1 MSTQSAAGRLPSNR
15 RFVDRFG
22 DRALVGTTIV
32 ASVAVVVILA
42 LIVEHVVNGSTDAIS
57 RFGIGFL
64 WHTIW
69 NPSTSPGVVNA
80 NVFGAGVW
88 VYGTIV
94 TSGIGLII
102 AFPLGVAIGVFLAL
116 LAPGRAGAV
125 IGPLVELLAAI
136 PSVVIGLWGI
146 IVLAPFMRSVV
157 EPVFHDVLG
166 FIPIFGAPSTTG
178 LGIMT
183 AGFVLALMAL
193 PIIAS
198 ISRDIFL
205 SVPRELKDGALALG
219 ATRWEMIRGVVLDST
234 RSGLMAAGILGLSRA
249 LGEAIAV
256 TQVIGA
262 GTSLPGGVFGNS
274 FFNNGDTLASKIAE
288 VFPGTNHLFTA
299 SLFYLAVILLVI
311 ELIVNLTAQLIV
323 YRFERRQGLVR

>member
-1 MSTQSAAGRLPSNR
+1 MSTETAAAGRLPSNR
-15 RFVDRFG
+15 RFADRFG
-22 DRALVGTTIV
+22 DRALFGLTA
-32 ASVAVVVILA
+32 ASCLAVVAVLILITVHVI
-42 LIVEHVVNGSTDAIS
+42 NGATDSIS
-57 RFGIGFL
+57 HFGLGFL

-88 VYGTIV
+88 VFGTLV
-94 TSGIGLII
+94 TSTIGLVI

-116 LAPGRAGAV
+116 IAPGRAGAV
-125 IGPLVELLAAI
+125 IGPLVELLAAV

-166 FIPIFGAPSTTG
+166 FIPLFGTPSTTG

-183 AGFVLALMAL
+183 AGFILALMAL
-193 PIIAS
+193 PIIAA

-234 RSGLMAAGILGLSRA
+234 RAGLMAAGILGISRA

-256 TQVIGA
+256 TQTIGG
-262 GTSLPGGVFGNS
+262 GTAIGNS
-274 FFNNGDTLASKIAE
+274 LFGNGDTLASKIAE
-288 VFPGTNHLFTA
+288 TFPGPDHIFTA
-299 SLFYLAVILLVI
+299 SLFYCAVILLVV
-311 ELIVNLTAQLIV
+311 ELAVNLAAQLIV
-323 YRFERRQGLVR
+323 YRFERRQGLAH

>member
-1 MSTQSAAGRLPSNR
+1 MSTQTAAGRLPSNR
-15 RFVDRFG
+15 HFADRFG
-22 DRALVGTTIV
+22 DRALLGATII
-32 ASVAVVVILA
+32 ASAAVVVILA
-42 LIVEHVVNGSTDAIS
+42 LIVEHIVNGSTDAVS

-69 NPSTSPGVVNA
+69 NPSTSPGVINA

-102 AFPLGVAIGVFLAL
+102 AFPLGISIGVFLAL

-146 IVLAPFMRSVV
+146 IVLAPFMRDVV
-157 EPVFHDVLG
+157 EPVLHDVLA
-166 FIPIFGAPSTTG
+166 FIPIFGSPSTTG
-178 LGIMT
+178 LGIIT

-262 GTSLPGGVFGNS
+262 GTSLSGGVFGNS
-274 FFNNGDTLASKIAE
+274 LFNNGDTLASKIAE

-311 ELIVNLTAQLIV
+311 ELIVNLAAQLIV
-323 YRFERRQGLVR
+323 YRFERRQGLAR

>member
-1 MSTQSAAGRLPSNR
+1 MSTQSAAARLPSNR
-15 RFVDRFG
+15 HFVDRVG
-22 DRALVGTTIV
+22 DRALFGLTVG
-32 ASVAVVVILA
+32 ACLAVVALLVLVI
-42 LIVEHVVNGSTDAIS
+42 VHVINGATTSIS
-57 RFGIGFL
+57 QFGIGFL

-88 VYGTIV
+88 VYGTLV
-94 TSGIGLII
+94 TSAIGLVI
-102 AFPLGVAIGVFLAL
+102 AFPLGIAIGVFLAL
-116 LAPGRAGAV
+116 LAPGRTGAV

-136 PSVVIGLWGI
+136 PSVVIGLRGI

-157 EPVFHDVLG
+157 EPVLHAVLG
-166 FIPIFGAPSTTG
+166 WIPLFGAPSTTG
-178 LGIMT
+178 LGVMT
-183 AGFVLALMAL
+183 AGFILALMAL

-234 RSGLMAAGILGLSRA
+234 RAGLVAAGILGVSRA

-256 TQVIGA
+256 TQTIGG
-262 GTSLPGGVFGNS
+262 GTSIQSSL
-274 FFNNGDTLASKIAE
+274 FNNGDTLASKIAE
-288 VFPGTNHLFTA
+288 TFPSPDRLFTS
-299 SLFYLAVILLVI
+299 SLFYCAVILLVV
-311 ELIVNLTAQLIV
+311 ELVVNFAAQMIVW
-323 YRFERRQGLVR
+323 RFERRQGFVH

>member
-1 MSTQSAAGRLPSNR
+1 MSTQSAAARLPSNR
-15 RFVDRFG
+15 HVADRFG
-22 DRALVGTTIV
+22 DRALFGLTV
-32 ASVAVVVILA
+32 AACLAVVALLV
-42 LIVEHVVNGSTDAIS
+42 LIVVHVINGSTDAMS
-57 RFGIGFL
+57 QFGIGFL

-88 VYGTIV
+88 VYGTLV
-94 TSGIGLII
+94 TSAIGLVI

-116 LAPGRAGAV
+116 IAPGRAGAV

-136 PSVVIGLWGI
+136 PSVIIGLWGI
-146 IVLAPFMRSVV
+146 IVLAPFMRDVI
-157 EPVFHDVLG
+157 EPVLHDVLG
-166 FIPIFGAPSTTG
+166 FIPIFGPPSTTG

-198 ISRDIFL
+198 LSRDIFL

-234 RSGLMAAGILGLSRA
+234 RSGLMAAGILGASRA

-262 GTSLPGGVFGNS
+262 GTSFSGGVFGNS
-274 FFNNGDTLASKIAE
+274 LFNTGDTLASKIAE
-288 VFPGTNHLFTA
+288 SFPGTNHLFTA
-299 SLFYLAVILLVI
+299 SLFYLAVILLII
-311 ELIVNLTAQLIV
+311 ELAVNLVAQLIV
-323 YRFERRQGLVR
+323 YRFERRQGLTH